1 MEGQIELGLYAN
13 NDGDGKDKFM
23 PAELIASYATRPEYK
38 DIDAALKG
46 VVKVKE

>member
-1 MEGQIELGLYAN
+1 VN